1 MATGVVTT
9 SGLGPAWVPPENH
22 IHLTLP
28 IEILTRIF
36 NEAGNPAVRKVCR
49 AWRKVSNNMA
59 EDLQKKLLKIAEIAS
74 LQINQTL
81 SPWQRCKEMWEPF
94 KINLSVYE
102 IRPKKNV
109 FSLSV
114 PELRQLEKAL
124 QLEKDISFLFFCR
137 NYIPLFIQEGLV
149 PLLDNETLRIDEKA
163 ELLRM
168 ALENDIHVR
177 ELTHL
182 EIQGM
187 NETQETSLT
196 TLPSEIKY
204 FRGLERLN
212 LKNNA
217 LLVLPKEVGLLPK
230 LRYLWVSDN
239 QLCSLPRGEGF
250 FSKLQELYIHYNR
263 FSSLP
268 SSLLDIPFLQR
279 LVISRDNH
287 ESPADRLLIENL
299 CHKRNTYV
307 EIKD

>member
-9 SGLGPAWVPPENH
+9 SGLGPDWVPPENH

-36 NEAGNPAVRKVCR
+36 NDAGNPAVRRVCR
-49 AWRKVSNNMA
+49 AWRIVSNNMA
-59 EDLQKKLLKIAEIAS
+59 EDLQKKFHEIAEIAS
-74 LQINQTL
+74 LQIDQTL
-81 SPWQRCKEMWEPF
+81 PPWQRCKEMWEPF
-94 KINLSVYE
+94 KVNLSIYE

-114 PELRQLEKAL
+114 LELRKLEQAL
-124 QLEKDISFLFFCR
+124 QLQKNVSFLFFCR
-137 NYIPLFIQEGLV
+137 NYIPLFIQEGLL
-149 PLLDNETLRIDEKA
+149 PLLDNETLSINQKA
-163 ELLRM
+163 ELLRI
-168 ALENDIHVR
+168 ALENNIHVR

-187 NETQETSLT
+187 NETQKTSLT

-204 FRGLERLN
+204 FEGLERLN

-217 LLVLPKEVGLLPK
+217 LLALPKEVGQLPN

-239 QLCSLPRGEGF
+239 QLSSLPRGKGA
-250 FSKLQELYIHYNR
+250 FSKLQELSIHRNR

-268 SSLLDIPFLQR
+268 SSLLDLPFLQR